1 MTVVQNGAKNGSKE
15 AKPKKKKDLTQDKKL
30 TAEKTLKPIL
40 RKTAMLEHVI
50 KTADKMKK
58 QVETRSKETKP
69 GNSIRR
75 SEQNHDHIGV
85 HIQVNVIEDETY
97 ISIIGCKN
105 YEELET
111 LADQIQLPGEE
122 GLDLFFF
129 K

>member
-15 AKPKKKKDLTQDKKL
+15 AKPKKKKELTQDKKL

-50 KTADKMKK
+50 KTADKLKK

-69 GNSIRR
+69 SNSIRR

-85 HIQVNVIEDETY
+85 HIQVNVIEDEAYT
-97 ISIIGCKN
+97 SIIGCKN

-111 LADQIQLPGEE
+111 LADQI
-122 GLDLFFF
+122 
-129 K
+129 

>member
-15 AKPKKKKDLTQDKKL
+15 AKPKKKKELTQDKKL

-85 HIQVNVIEDETY
+85 HIQVNVIEDEAYT
-97 ISIIGCKN
+97 SIIGCKN

-111 LADQIQLPGEE
+111 LADQIQLPG
-122 GLDLFFF
+122 GGRFGFIFF
-129 K
+129 

>member
-1 MTVVQNGAKNGSKE
+1 MQNGAKNGSKE
-15 AKPKKKKDLTQDKKL
+15 AKPKKEKKELTQDKKF
-30 TAEKTLKPIL
+30 TAEKPLKPIL

-50 KTADKMKK
+50 KTANKMKK

-85 HIQVNVIEDETY
+85 HIEVNVTEDEAY

-111 LADQIQLPGEE
+111 LADQIQLPG
-122 GLDLFFF
+122 GRFGFFF
-129 K
+129 

>member
-15 AKPKKKKDLTQDKKL
+15 AKPKKKKELTQDKKL

-69 GNSIRR
+69 VNSIRR

-85 HIQVNVIEDETY
+85 HIQVNVIEDEAYT
-97 ISIIGCKN
+97 SIIGCKN

-111 LADQIQLPGEE
+111 LADQIQLPG
-122 GLDLFFF
+122 GGRFGFIFF
-129 K
+129 